1 MTPLRLHLH
10 TYVGTVLCIFGCL
23 AVSFLG
29 MFMLSAAP
37 AAPQVIQEAI
47 EDGTWGGLFGIMFYA
62 IFSLGFT
69 FGGLIRAY
77 EWLVEEPLWIEIG
90 PRFTYCTLTGVNTHE
105 WTDIESIQI
114 KHTVR
119 EESDEDDTSYS
130 LSTSLVVTLVNEK
143 QIDLGAESYDK
154 RDMIFRTLVEGL
166 SDGESG
172 TRRFSAE
179 ALGRFR
185 ADALPDLQV
194 EMKRMCESQREDF
207 KEEAAAAECRAEAFE
222 VLLSGIV
229 PHLREAMQNT
239 DGDVPRAAGATLH
252 RWGSQPL
259 SPLPTVIAT
268 NARRKR

>member
-1 MTPLRLHLH
+1 MVMTPLRLHLY
-10 TYVGTVLCIFGCL
+10 TYQGTVFFISVCL
-23 AVSFLG
+23 AFSLLG
-29 MFMLSAAP
+29 MFMLFH
-37 AAPQVIQEAI
+37 APQIIQEATD
-47 EDGTWGGLFGIMFYA
+47 DGIWDGLFGITLYA

-69 FGGLIRAY
+69 FGGLFGAY
-77 EWLVEEPLWIEIG
+77 DWFVEKPLWIEIG
-90 PRFTYCTLTGVNTHE
+90 PRFTYCTLTGVHAHE
-105 WTDIESIQI
+105 WSDIDSIQL
-114 KHTVR
+114 KHKVC
-119 EESDEDDTSYS
+119 EAGDEDDTSYS

-154 RDMIFRTLVEGL
+154 RDKIFRTLVEGL

-194 EMKRMCESQREDF
+194 EMKRMCETQREDF

-229 PHLREAMQNT
+229 PHLTEAMQNT
-239 DGDVPRAAGATLH
+239 DGDVRRAAGATLH

-259 SPLPTVIAT
+259 SPLPTAIAT